1 MSPSGRD
8 REAENAARE
17 VAEAVARRSYGKL
30 VALLA
35 MRTRDVAAAEDVL
48 ADAFAAALVDWP
60 KRGCPANPEAW
71 LMTVARRRAIDAARH
86 RRVGDELMNEFVLL
100 ADEIDDKDPSA
111 LPDRRLALLFAC
123 THPAL
128 EATICTPLMLQV
140 VLGLDAKTI
149 ASAFLT
155 SPAAMGKRLARAKN
169 KIRDAGIPFCVPERE
184 ELPGRLAAVLEA
196 VYAVFAEGWSDPVG
210 GDTVRHDL
218 AGEALFLAQLLVE
231 LLPEEPEA
239 LGLLSLI
246 LFAHARRDARRNAAG
261 EYVPLSEQD
270 PAKWNTPML
279 DAADALLLHASTFN
293 VIARF
298 QLEAALQSAHVY
310 RCRTGQPNWDE
321 VVQLYDALLA
331 IAASPVIA
339 VNRASALAECEGP
352 QAALDALAPYAD
364 DPRLSEYQPYW
375 ATRADL
381 LARAGSTDEALSSYD
396 IAIGLERD
404 PAVRRFLQHRRAE
417 LLPPPCPQPRDFL

>member
-1 MSPSGRD
+1 MNLPACGSD
-8 REAENAARE
+8 AAATARA
-17 VAEAVARRSYGKL
+17 VAEAVARRSYGRL

-35 MRTRDVAAAEDVL
+35 IRTRDVAAAEDIL

-86 RRVGDELMNEFVLL
+86 RRIGDALMNEFVLL
-100 ADEIDDKDPSA
+100 ADEIDERDPSA

-128 EATICTPLMLQV
+128 EANICTPLMLQV

-155 SPAAMGKRLARAKN
+155 SPAAMGKRLARAKS
-169 KIRDAGIPFCVPERE
+169 KIRDAGVPFSVPERE

-196 VYAVFAEGWSDPVG
+196 VYAAFAEGWSDPVG

-231 LLPEEPEA
+231 LLPQEPEA
-239 LGLLSLI
+239 LGLLSLM
-246 LFAHARRDARRNAAG
+246 LFAHARRGARRNPEG
-261 EYVPLSEQD
+261 DYVPLSEQD
-270 PAKWNTPML
+270 PAQWDRPMI
-279 DAADALLLHASTFN
+279 DAADALLLRASTFKA
-293 VIARF
+293 IGRF
-298 QLEAALQSAHVY
+298 QLEAALQSAHVH
-310 RCRTGQPNWDE
+310 RCRTGQPNWNE

-331 IAASPVIA
+331 ISASPVIA
-339 VNRASALAECEGP
+339 VNRALALAECESP
-352 QAALDALAPYAD
+352 QAALDALAPHAN
-364 DPRLSEYQPYW
+364 DPRLAQYQPYW
-375 ATRADL
+375 AARADL
-381 LARAGSTDEALSSYD
+381 LARAGARADALSAYD
-396 IAIGLERD
+396 MAIGLARD
-404 PAVRRFLQHRRAE
+404 PAARQFLQRR
-417 LLPPPCPQPRDFL
+417 RDQVPTAR